1 MKRYYILVFALIGL
15 CFVEW
20 SCLRC
25 DDDPY
30 DVKAIGLSAEL
41 QNLDSLN
48 TYNQT
53 LEIYDTI
60 AHPKLLISL
69 GLNTERVAENY
80 VSSSSSLY
88 ATSCDGP
95 YPLLIDKLD
104 SIKIFSKTRN
114 GITETTDLFS
124 HIGGNTYN
132 PDTTQLKNMN
142 DINTLFGGGYHLGLS
157 SFFLSSS
164 PSSFGETEFIFR
176 LYHNGNDSLE
186 TTTDPIVITP

>member
-1 MKRYYILVFALIGL
+1 MGL
-15 CFVEW
+15 CFMEW
-20 SCLRC
+20 SCFRC

-30 DVKAIGLSAEL
+30 NVKAKGLIAEL

-48 TYNQT
+48 TYNRVV
-53 LEIYDTI
+53 EINDTI
-60 AHPKLLISL
+60 TYSKLVVSL
-69 GLNTERVAENY
+69 VLNTERVAEKY
-80 VSSSSSLY
+80 VSFASSLY

-176 LYHNGNDSLE
+176 LYHNGKDSLE
-186 TTTDPIVITP
+186 TTTDPIVIKP